1 MPAVVLGRVGRV
13 RLVLFVRRCMFVLVP
28 YMIEDRGQLSFNVSF
43 DLQNKLS
50 SSKMIQKD
58 VPQVKIYIP
67 LQNHQDN
74 LVTIEKHT
82 LEKIFG
88 ELLP

>member
-1 MPAVVLGRVGRV
+1 M

-58 VPQVKIYIP
+58 VP
-67 LQNHQDN
+67 
-74 LVTIEKHT
+74 
-82 LEKIFG
+82 
-88 ELLP
+88 